1 MNRISLT
8 MAFGLLLLV
17 QPAFAQGEAT
27 TPDATLNIEGTFVG
41 VGIGFNWGNGT
52 LTYGGKQYP
61 ISMKGATLV
70 SAGIS
75 KTTIT
80 GAVYNLKSIDD
91 FPGQYAAVKGGIAL
105 GGGFSGV
112 AMRNSKG
119 VVVRLKTSQQGLDL
133 TLGPE
138 GVTFDLKQ

>member
-1 MNRISLT
+1 MKQVLSVLTVGLSLL
-8 MAFGLLLLV
+8 AA
-17 QPAFAQGEAT
+17 PALAQEAE

-41 VGIGFNWGNGT
+41 VGVGFNWGSGM
-52 LTYGGKQYP
+52 LKYGGKEYP

-80 GAVYNLKSIDD
+80 GNVYNLKSIED
-91 FPGQYAAVKGGIAL
+91 FPGQYGAVKGGIAL

-112 AMRNSKG
+112 AMRNSRG
-119 VVVRLKTSQQGLDL
+119 VVVQLKTSQQGLDL

-138 GVTFDLKQ
+138 GVTFSLKE

>member
-1 MNRISLT
+1 MKRILLT
-8 MAFGLLLLV
+8 VTLGVLLLV
-17 QPAFAQGEAT
+17 QPGLAQEQA

-41 VGIGFNWGNGT
+41 IGIGFNWGSGT
-52 LTYGGKQYP
+52 LKYGGKEYA

-70 SAGIS
+70 SAGVS

-80 GAVYNLKSIDD
+80 GNVYNLKSIEE
-91 FPGQYAAVKGGIAL
+91 FPGQYGAVKGGIAL

-119 VVVRLKTSQQGLDL
+119 VVVQLKTSQQGLDL

-138 GVTFDLKQ
+138 GVTFSIEQ

>member
-1 MNRISLT
+1 MNRILLT
-8 MAFGLLLLV
+8 MAIGLLLLV
-17 QPAFAQGEAT
+17 PPALAEEA
-27 TPDATLNIEGTFVG
+27 TPDATLTIEGTFVG
-41 VGIGFNWGNGT
+41 IGVGFNWGSGT
-52 LTYGGKQYP
+52 LTYGGKEYP

-80 GAVYNLKSIDD
+80 GAVYNLKSIED

-138 GVTFDLKQ
+138 GVTFSVKE